1 MRADNG
7 KERGLT
13 EGKVLGIGGVFLR
26 SADPARLA
34 AWYREHLGF
43 TVTAAGEPDPDG
55 NWMWQQQ
62 GGPTVYSVFK
72 ADSDYFAVDRQV
84 MMNLRVEG
92 IDALLGRLRDAGI
105 EVITKPEWDHPET
118 GRFARVHDCDGNPI
132 ELWEQPP
139 GG

>member
-1 MRADNG
+1 M
-7 KERGLT
+7 T

-105 EVITKPEWDHPET
+105 EVVTKPEWDHPET

>member
-1 MRADNG
+1 M
-7 KERGLT
+7 T

-43 TVTAAGEPDPDG
+43 TVTATGEADPDG

-62 GGPTVYSVFK
+62 GGPTGYSVFK

-92 IDALLGRLRDAGI
+92 IDALLGRLRDAGV
-105 EVITKPEWDHPET
+105 EVVTKPEWDHPET

>member
-1 MRADNG
+1 MA
-7 KERGLT
+7 

-105 EVITKPEWDHPET
+105 EVVTKPEWDHPET

>member
-1 MRADNG
+1 MA
-7 KERGLT
+7 

-55 NWMWQQQ
+55 NWMWQQE

>member
-1 MRADNG
+1 MA
-7 KERGLT
+7 

-92 IDALLGRLRDAGI
+92 IDALLGRLRDAGV

>member
-1 MRADNG
+1 MA
-7 KERGLT
+7 

-92 IDALLGRLRDAGI
+92 IDALLGRLRDAGV
-105 EVITKPEWDHPET
+105 EVVTKPEWDHPET

>member
-1 MRADNG
+1 M
-7 KERGLT
+7 T

-105 EVITKPEWDHPET
+105 EVVTKPEWDHPET

-132 ELWEQPP
+132 ELWEPP
-139 GG
+139 RYVKHKD

>member
-1 MRADNG
+1 MA
-7 KERGLT
+7 

-43 TVTAAGEPDPDG
+43 TVTATGEPDPDG

-72 ADSDYFAVDRQV
+72 ADSDYFPVDRQV

-92 IDALLGRLRDAGI
+92 IDALLGRLRDAGV
-105 EVITKPEWDHPET
+105 EVVTKPEWDHPET

>member
-1 MRADNG
+1 M
-7 KERGLT
+7 T

-55 NWMWQQQ
+55 NWMWQQE

-105 EVITKPEWDHPET
+105 EVVTKPEWDHPET

>member
-1 MRADNG
+1 MA
-7 KERGLT
+7 

-55 NWMWQQQ
+55 NWMWQQE

-105 EVITKPEWDHPET
+105 EVVTKPEWDHPET

>member
-1 MRADNG
+1 MA
-7 KERGLT
+7 

-55 NWMWQQQ
+55 NWMWQQE

-84 MMNLRVEG
+84 MMNLRVGG
-92 IDALLGRLRDAGI
+92 IDALLGRLRDAGV

>member
-1 MRADNG
+1 M
-7 KERGLT
+7 T

-92 IDALLGRLRDAGI
+92 IDALLGRLRDAGV
-105 EVITKPEWDHPET
+105 EVVTKPEWDHPET

>member
-1 MRADNG
+1 MA
-7 KERGLT
+7 

-105 EVITKPEWDHPET
+105 EVVTKPEWVHPET

>member
-1 MRADNG
+1 MA
-7 KERGLT
+7 

-92 IDALLGRLRDAGI
+92 IDALLGRLRDAGM

>member
-1 MRADNG
+1 MA
-7 KERGLT
+7 

>member
-1 MRADNG
+1 MA
-7 KERGLT
+7 

-26 SADPARLA
+26 SAEPARLA

-92 IDALLGRLRDAGI
+92 IDALLGRLRDAGM

>member
-1 MRADNG
+1 MTD
-7 KERGLT
+7 
-13 EGKVLGIGGVFLR
+13 GKVLVIGGVFLR

>member
-1 MRADNG
+1 M
-7 KERGLT
+7 T

-105 EVITKPEWDHPET
+105 EVVTKPEWDHPET
-118 GRFARVHDCDGNPI
+118 GRFARVLDCDGNPI

>member
-1 MRADNG
+1 M
-7 KERGLT
+7 T

-43 TVTAAGEPDPDG
+43 TVTATGEPDPDG

-84 MMNLRVEG
+84 MLTLRVEG

>member
-1 MRADNG
+1 M
-7 KERGLT
+7 T

-55 NWMWQQQ
+55 NWMWQQE

-92 IDALLGRLRDAGI
+92 IDALLGRLRDAGM

>member
-1 MRADNG
+1 M
-7 KERGLT
+7 T

-72 ADSDYFAVDRQV
+72 ADSDYIAVDRQV

-105 EVITKPEWDHPET
+105 EVVTKPEWDHPET